1 MFFFCKTIWRIELKI
16 VKVFYRTACL
26 IGLGVVLSGCDS
38 KGTPVEIIDSGAA
51 ASIKQNLASTAE
63 SGSLGSEMM
72 AIEQS
77 LGKLES
83 EDAAKGATVKKLFEE
98 LKKATTPAAVKS
110 KAKEII
116 GKL

>member
-1 MFFFCKTIWRIELKI
+1 MNI
-16 VKVFYRTACL
+16 VKVFCRTTLICCL
-26 IGLGVVLSGCDS
+26 GFTLGGCDT
-38 KGTPVEIIDSGAA
+38 KGTPVEVVDSGAA
-51 ASIKQNLASTAE
+51 ASIKQNLASAAE

-72 AIEQS
+72 SIEQS
-77 LGKLES
+77 LEKLES
-83 EDAAKGATVKKLFEE
+83 DDAAKGATVKKLFEE